1 MSPFRVEALSDAH
14 DRSMFQCGEEAL
26 DRYFKS
32 QVTQDVRRR
41 VATCFVAIERSS
53 GAIAGYYTLSAS
65 SIPLVDLPAEHIKRL
80 PRYPAVPAVCI
91 GRLAVDQR
99 FQKRG
104 LGEGLL
110 IDITLRIIG
119 TEIGVA
125 LLVVDAKDARAAD
138 FYARYQF
145 RAVKSSG
152 RTMFL
157 PMATA
162 VNLFASHDLH

>member
-1 MSPFRVEALSDAH
+1 LTPED
-14 DRSMFQCGEEAL
+14 
-26 DRYFKS
+26 
-32 QVTQDVRRR
+32 
-41 VATCFVAIERSS
+41 
-53 GAIAGYYTLSAS
+53 
-65 SIPLVDLPAEHIKRL
+65 IKRL
-80 PRYPAVPAVCI
+80 PRYPVVPAVRI

-104 LGEGLL
+104 LGKGLL
-110 IDITLRIIG
+110 IDITLRVIG

-125 LLVVDAKDARAAD
+125 LLVVHAKDERAPD

-145 RAVKSSG
+145 RTVKSSG

-162 VNLFASHDLH
+162 VNLFASRDLH